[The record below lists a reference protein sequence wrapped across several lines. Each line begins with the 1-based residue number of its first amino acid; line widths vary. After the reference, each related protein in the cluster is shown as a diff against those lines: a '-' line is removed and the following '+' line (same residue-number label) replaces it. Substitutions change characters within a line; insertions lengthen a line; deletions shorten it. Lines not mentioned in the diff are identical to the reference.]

1 MQLIVSPH
9 GSIMSLRHPFVAR
22 GHDVLATN
30 LCDQGCLY
38 DLLFYFCIC
47 IFIRSISTNKSS
59 LCTVRLNFSHIYDR
73 VYNGFQWASCCSICG
88 FLCSVLQIVV
98 CPIVLFLLAIVLS
111 VFQFADSPNPFGIFK
126 LVFFLMYF
134 H

>member
-1 MQLIVSPH
+1 LKDRQHNGQKKKDNRTHNDLQNTTLVSPH

-47 IFIRSISTNKSS
+47 IFVRKFEDTKGVRRIRKLKDRQPNGQQKKDNRTHNDLQNTTKKTADRATRHISPSS
-59 LCTVRLNFSHIYDR
+59 VDNQQL
-73 VYNGFQWASCCSICG
+73 
-88 FLCSVLQIVV
+88 
-98 CPIVLFLLAIVLS
+98 
-111 VFQFADSPNPFGIFK
+111 
-126 LVFFLMYF
+126 
-134 H
+134 